1 MARTFVYDNRTFPD
15 PDANMTVEQVK
26 TSLSDFFGELANAE
40 TKMTTQD
47 DGTEVIEFIRRVGTK
62 GRAEEL

>member
-26 TSLSDFFGELANAE
+26 TSLSDFFGELATAE
-40 TKMTTQD
+40 TKATTKE
-47 DGTEVIEFIRRVGTK
+47 DGTEVYEFIRRTGTK
-62 GRAEEL
+62 GQ